1 MEKPQKCLVVV
12 RIRGVS
18 DIRGDIQDTL
28 KMLNLNRNCNATIID
43 DRPSYQGMLKK
54 AQSYIT
60 WGEPTKETVIRLLK
74 ERGRTTGNKKLTDE
88 HAQKLGY
95 KNLEELAEAIYSL
108 KVQLKDLKDVKPVF
122 RLHPPKKG
130 YKGTVKKS
138 WQAGGA
144 AGYRGEAINDLIKR
158 MT

>member
-1 MEKPQKCLVVV
+1 MENPQKCLVVV

>member
-1 MEKPQKCLVVV
+1 MENPQKCLVVV

-138 WQAGGA
+138 WQASGA

>member
-1 MEKPQKCLVVV
+1 MENPQKCLVVI

>member
-1 MEKPQKCLVVV
+1 MENPQKCLVVI

-108 KVQLKDLKDVKPVF
+108 KVQLKDWKDVKPVF

>member
-1 MEKPQKCLVVV
+1 MEKPQKCLVVI